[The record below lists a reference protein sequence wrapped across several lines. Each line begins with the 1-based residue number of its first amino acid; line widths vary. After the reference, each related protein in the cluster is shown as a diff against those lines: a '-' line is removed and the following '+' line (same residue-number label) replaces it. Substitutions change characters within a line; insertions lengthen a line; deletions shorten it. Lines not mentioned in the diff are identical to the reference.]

1 MLFNSL
7 SYIAFFVV
15 VLTST
20 YTCNLRQAYRCRNVI
35 LLLASYFFYGQFH
48 LWFIFLLL
56 YVTIVSIIGGRMITK
71 AQNNGK
77 SGKQELI
84 FTLFLTL
91 GCLFIFKYAYIVYP
105 SIILPIGLS
114 FFIFQALSYPIDIFR
129 KKIHVHDWTLV
140 ALFIAFFPTIL
151 SGPIERARNLLPQL
165 ENKFQLS
172 WTDLSVGCQ
181 LFIWGLFKKVVIA
194 DRLAVFVD
202 EIYYSPNYYTGSTLA
217 LAAFFYSFQIY
228 ADFSGYAD
236 MAIGS
241 ARMMGIRLSENFYYP
256 YFAKTIKDF
265 WHRWHISLTSWFTE
279 YVYFSMGGNRVRFLR
294 WVFNIITVFL
304 LSGIWHGATF
314 SFIIWGGM
322 HATLYLTEHFLSSK
336 KPNLFYQLY
345 VFVMIT
351 FAWVF
356 FRLTDSGQAWRVV
369 TSICTSILSPVY
381 LGSSTFSTMLTSLL
395 LVLYIGREWLLYH
408 SRSEKLTAIESV
420 FVLLAIMLFGIH
432 GNQFVYFQF

>member
-1 MLFNSL
+1 
-7 SYIAFFVV
+7 
-15 VLTST
+15 
-20 YTCNLRQAYRCRNVI
+20 
-35 LLLASYFFYGQFH
+35 
-48 LWFIFLLL
+48 
-56 YVTIVSIIGGRMITK
+56 MITK
-71 AQNNGK
+71 AQNKGK
-77 SGKQELI
+77 SGKQEL
-84 FTLFLTL
+84 FLTL
-91 GCLFIFKYAYIVYP
+91 FFTLACLFIFKYAYVIYP

-129 KKIHVHDWTLV
+129 KKIRVRDWTLV
-140 ALFIAFFPTIL
+140 ALFIAFFPTLL

-165 ENKFQLS
+165 EKKFQLS
-172 WTDLSVGCQ
+172 WADLSVGCQ
-181 LFIWGLFKKVVIA
+181 QFIWGLFKKVVIA

-202 EIYYSPNYYTGSTLA
+202 EIYYSPDHYTGSTLA
-217 LAAFFYSFQIY
+217 LAAVFYSFQIY

-241 ARMMGIRLSENFYYP
+241 ARMLGIRLSENFNYP

-279 YVYFSMGGNRVRFLR
+279 YVYFSMGGNRVRLLR

-314 SFIIWGGM
+314 SFVIWGGM
-322 HATLYLTEHFLSSK
+322 HATLYLTEHFLSTK
-336 KPNLFYQLY
+336 KPNIFYQLY

-356 FRLTDSGQAWRVV
+356 FRLTDIGQAWRVV
-369 TSICTSILSPVY
+369 TSICTDILSPVY
-381 LGSSTFSTMLTSLL
+381 LGSSTFSTMLTFLL
-395 LVLYIGREWLLYH
+395 LMLYTGREWLLYH
-408 SRSEKLTAIESV
+408 SRSAKLTAIESI
-420 FVLLAIMLFGIH
+420 FFLLAIMLFGIH

>member
-7 SYIAFFVV
+7 SYVAFFVIV
-15 VLTST
+15 ST
-20 YTCNLRQAYRCRNVI
+20 MNYFCNLRQAYRCRNFI
-35 LLLASYFFYGQFH
+35 LLLASYIFYSQFH
-48 LWFIFLLL
+48 IWFLFLLL
-56 YVTIVSIIGGRMITK
+56 YVTIVSIIGGRCITK
-71 AQNNGK
+71 AQEKGK
-77 SGKQELI
+77 KGEIELLVTI
-84 FTLFLTL
+84 SSIL
-91 GCLFIFKYAYIVYP
+91 GCLLIFKYAYIVSP

-114 FFIFQALSYPIDIFR
+114 FFTFQALSYSIDIYRR
-129 KKIHVHDWTLV
+129 KIGVYDWTLI

-165 ENKFQLS
+165 DKKFQIS
-172 WTDLSVGCQ
+172 WKDLSSGCR

-202 EIYYSPNYYTGSTLA
+202 EIYYSPNNHTGSTLA
-217 LAAFFYSFQIY
+217 LAAVFYSFQIY

-241 ARMMGIRLSENFYYP
+241 ARMLGIKLSNNFNYP

-279 YVYFSMGGNRVRFLR
+279 YVYFSMGGNRVNLMR
-294 WVFNIITVFL
+294 WMFNIITVFL

-314 SFIIWGGM
+314 SFIIWGGL
-322 HATLYLTEHFLSSK
+322 HALLYLTEHVISPK
-336 KPNLFYQLY
+336 KPNVLYSLY
-345 VFVMIT
+345 VFIMIT

-356 FRLTDSGQAWRVV
+356 FRLTDCGQAWMVV
-369 TSICTSILSPVY
+369 TSICTDILSPIY
-381 LGSSTFSTMLTSLL
+381 LGSSTFSTMLSSLL
-395 LVLYIGREWLLYH
+395 LVLFIGREWLLCH
-408 SRSEKLTAIESV
+408 SKSARLTDVESV
-420 FVLLAIMLFGIH
+420 FYLLAVMLFGVH